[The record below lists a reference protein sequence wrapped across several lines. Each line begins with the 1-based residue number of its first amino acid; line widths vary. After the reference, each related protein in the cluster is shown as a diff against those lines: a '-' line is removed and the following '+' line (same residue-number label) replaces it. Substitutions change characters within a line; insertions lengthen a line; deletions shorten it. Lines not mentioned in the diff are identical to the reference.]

1 MKGRVIQPW
10 SPEDDER
17 LRKLAA
23 EGRTSVMIAERM
35 KRTPASVRSRAR
47 ILEIVLMKAKGV
59 IRRPITLA
67 PSERMKALRKAV
79 SARTLGLKVKGK

>member
-23 EGRTSVMIAERM
+23 EGRTSVTIAERM

-47 ILEIVLMKAKGV
+47 IFEIVLMKAKGV
-59 IRRPITLA
+59 TRRPITLA

-79 SARTLGLKVKGK
+79 SAGNLGLKVKGK